1 MRVVYPIIFLGIFLS
16 ARLSVAQDLP
26 HYMTAEEQ
34 LMMPLYM
41 QTHSEKSITH
51 PPTSPVRAM
60 AEWEEIS
67 GLCIRWTSSQQTIL
81 RQIVVAA
88 KLETIVY
95 IVCSDSNSVRSYLTS
110 NGINFTNIRFLQK
123 PSDSIW
129 MRDYGQWNVYKN
141 DVDSLYLID
150 WIYNRPRPNDDA
162 VPSQIAAATGLPLY
176 EMVNSPYDLVH
187 TGGNYMVDG
196 WGTAFSSELIL
207 DENTDKT
214 ESEIDNIMQDWM
226 GINRYIKMPTLPYD
240 EIHHIDMHLKL
251 LDEETLLVGEY
262 PAETADGPEIEA
274 NLQYVLSNYN
284 SVFGTPYKVIRIPM
298 PPDAG
303 GDYPDNYGD
312 YRTYTNSTFI
322 NKTLIVP
329 TYAQQYDTTALRI
342 LREALPGYK
351 VVGIN
356 CNNIINQLGALHCIT
371 KEVGT
376 RDPLLITHQPLQ
388 NTTNT
393 TTPYEVDAW
402 IKHKTGIQAATLY
415 YTTDTTQAYQS
426 VSMNLTDV
434 STDTWT
440 GFIPAQIAGSEVFYY
455 IHAQA
460 NSGKQQVRPITSP
473 DGWWRFEVTGF
484 TTIIEDGESIN
495 SMFKA
500 YPNPSNG
507 ITCIPVKA
515 NKTTEGELFL
525 SDVLGRK
532 INSIHSGNFQKGEK
546 NYFINTSNLDAGT
559 YLLILQTA
567 ESYLVQKL
575 MIK

>member
-1 MRVVYPIIFLGIFLS
+1 
-16 ARLSVAQDLP
+16 
-26 HYMTAEEQ
+26 
-34 LMMPLYM
+34 
-41 QTHSEKSITH
+41 
-51 PPTSPVRAM
+51 
-60 AEWEEIS
+60 
-67 GLCIRWTSSQQTIL
+67 
-81 RQIVVAA
+81 
-88 KLETIVY
+88 
-95 IVCSDSNSVRSYLTS
+95 
-110 NGINFTNIRFLQK
+110 
-123 PSDSIW
+123 
-129 MRDYGQWNVYKN
+129 
-141 DVDSLYLID
+141 
-150 WIYNRPRPNDDA
+150 
-162 VPSQIAAATGLPLY
+162 
-176 EMVNSPYDLVH
+176 
-187 TGGNYMVDG
+187 
-196 WGTAFSSELIL
+196 
-207 DENTDKT
+207 
-214 ESEIDNIMQDWM
+214 
-226 GINRYIKMPTLPYD
+226 
-240 EIHHIDMHLKL
+240 
-251 LDEETLLVGEY
+251 
-262 PAETADGPEIEA
+262 
-274 NLQYVLSNYN
+274 
-284 SVFGTPYKVIRIPM
+284 M